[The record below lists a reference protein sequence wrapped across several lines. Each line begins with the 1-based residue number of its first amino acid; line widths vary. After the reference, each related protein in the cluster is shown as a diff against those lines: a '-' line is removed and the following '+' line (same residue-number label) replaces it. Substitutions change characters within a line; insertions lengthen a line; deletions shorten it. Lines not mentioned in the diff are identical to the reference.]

1 MQAKVEQGQASNR
14 AEVLMALQEA
24 GLEINRAGKDHI
36 TVKDPDSGEKL
47 RLKGGM
53 YAEHW
58 DFSQF
63 VGRTS
68 EGQGPNRSGRRWR
81 A

>member
-1 MQAKVEQGQASNR
+1 
-14 AEVLMALQEA
+14 MALQEA
-24 GLEINRAGKDHI
+24 GLEINRAGKDYI

-47 RLKGGM
+47 RPTGGT

-63 VGRTS
+63 LGRTGES
-68 EGQGPNRSGRRWR
+68 QGRTGAPVAGSPEQPTIQRREGEHEAVP